1 MFSGNVNAK
10 GWGFFCNPKLNCVE
24 NTFAE
29 IDAELL
35 RLRRADAVKGKSWI
49 VPKTKRKAFYK
60 RKLRMAIRR
69 VNNNKEYFKAQYASY
84 KERCNDFI
92 RSRGKRLKKSKW

>member
-1 MFSGNVNAK
+1 M
-10 GWGFFCNPKLNCVE
+10 GFFCNLKLNLVE
-24 NTFAE
+24 NTFSE

-35 RLRRADAVKGKSWI
+35 RMRRADAIKGISWI
-49 VPKTKRKAFYK
+49 VQRTKRKTFWK

-69 VNNNKEYFKAQYASY
+69 VDKNKDYFKAQYASY
-84 KERCNDFI
+84 KERCDDFI